1 MPAPLTPAPKVCQ
14 SDCAAPHWAAG
25 IGVLN
30 HRAHERSYEALFLRP
45 SRYGGCHGGSSERG
59 SLWPYANPM
68 ASATITIGVVG
79 GGSQLTETITMN
91 TALVPVFAGEIAGAP
106 VQLVDA
112 RPLHAFLEV
121 ATRFNDWI
129 RTRIE
134 EYGFVESQDFLVTEN
149 RATKTGRGG
158 DRRSKEYHITLD
170 MAKELAMVE
179 RNEKGRQVRRYF
191 IECERRLRETK
202 PQYAL
207 KDLRSKK
214 ALPGGLTLEQQDAIK
229 EMVRTRAEEAPEAR
243 RGIVAVKL
251 WSALKAKFGCPYK
264 LIPPEHFTDA
274 LSLLA
279 RLEIEGET
287 SPALAAPVV
296 SPIAHH
302 PGSAAR
308 GRERIDTLRLWANR
322 GLPEHVRDPF
332 LTALADIER
341 SLTMG
346 WTEVDEATMHIW
358 TGLAL
363 LKRWKS
369 HP

>member
-1 MPAPLTPAPKVCQ
+1 MSASIVASYNDAVSVSFTSEAWFNATTV
-14 SDCAAPHWAAG
+14 AAHFGRRPVDWLALDSTKDYIAHLGA
-25 IGVLN
+25 VLN
-30 HRAHERSYEALFLRP
+30 CEESSLLRTKAG
-45 SRYGGCHGGSSERG
+45 RHGGGTWLHPKLAVAFARW
-59 SLWPYANPM
+59 LDVRFAIWCDMQIDKILHDRP
-68 ASATITIGVVG
+68 TI
-79 GGSQLTETITMN
+79 
-91 TALVPVFAGEIAGAP
+91 
-106 VQLVDA
+106 
-112 RPLHAFLEV
+112 
-121 ATRFNDWI
+121 
-129 RTRIE
+129 
-134 EYGFVESQDFLVTEN
+134 
-149 RATKTGRGG
+149 
-158 DRRSKEYHITLD
+158 
-170 MAKELAMVE
+170 
-179 RNEKGRQVRRYF
+179 
-191 IECERRLRETK
+191 
-202 PQYAL
+202 AL

-214 ALPGGLTLEQQDAIK
+214 ALPGGLTLDQQDAIK

-287 SPALAAPVV
+287 PPALAAPVV

-322 GLPEHVRDPF
+322 ALPERVRDPF

>member
-1 MPAPLTPAPKVCQ
+1 
-14 SDCAAPHWAAG
+14 
-25 IGVLN
+25 
-30 HRAHERSYEALFLRP
+30 
-45 SRYGGCHGGSSERG
+45 
-59 SLWPYANPM
+59 
-68 ASATITIGVVG
+68 
-79 GGSQLTETITMN
+79 MN

-214 ALPGGLTLEQQDAIK
+214 ALPGGLTLEQQDCVKDLVKSRVDALP
-229 EMVRTRAEEAPEAR
+229 AEK
-243 RGIVAVKL
+243 RGGAAVTL
-251 WSALKAKFGCPYK
+251 WSALKSHFGCTYK
-264 LIPPEHFTDA
+264 AISPDHLTDA
-274 LSLLA
+274 LSLVARVDLESETRPTLPLVLTQDSTNLA
-279 RLEIEGET
+279 GQRLLVCIADDGSSYHARSVAPDAYIMNGTQFLNALSAGDIYLQRVET
-287 SPALAAPVV
+287 HLLMDGVDYLNRTIRCRIADLQRGVVTAPA
-296 SPIAHH
+296 
-302 PGSAAR
+302 
-308 GRERIDTLRLWANR
+308 
-322 GLPEHVRDPF
+322 
-332 LTALADIER
+332 
-341 SLTMG
+341 
-346 WTEVDEATMHIW
+346 
-358 TGLAL
+358 
-363 LKRWKS
+363 
-369 HP
+369 

>member
-1 MPAPLTPAPKVCQ
+1 MSASIVASYNDAVSVSFTSEAWFNATTV
-14 SDCAAPHWAAG
+14 AAHFGRRPVDWLALDSTKDYIAHLGA
-25 IGVLN
+25 VLN
-30 HRAHERSYEALFLRP
+30 CEESSLLRTKAG
-45 SRYGGCHGGSSERG
+45 RHGGGTWLHPKLAVAFARW
-59 SLWPYANPM
+59 LDVRFAIWCDMQIDKILHDRP
-68 ASATITIGVVG
+68 TI
-79 GGSQLTETITMN
+79 
-91 TALVPVFAGEIAGAP
+91 
-106 VQLVDA
+106 
-112 RPLHAFLEV
+112 
-121 ATRFNDWI
+121 
-129 RTRIE
+129 
-134 EYGFVESQDFLVTEN
+134 
-149 RATKTGRGG
+149 
-158 DRRSKEYHITLD
+158 
-170 MAKELAMVE
+170 
-179 RNEKGRQVRRYF
+179 
-191 IECERRLRETK
+191 
-202 PQYAL
+202 AL

-214 ALPGGLTLEQQDAIK
+214 ALPGGLTLDQQDAIK

-287 SPALAAPVV
+287 PPALAAPVV

-322 GLPEHVRDPF
+322 ALPEHVRDPF

>member
-1 MPAPLTPAPKVCQ
+1 
-14 SDCAAPHWAAG
+14 
-25 IGVLN
+25 
-30 HRAHERSYEALFLRP
+30 
-45 SRYGGCHGGSSERG
+45 
-59 SLWPYANPM
+59 M

-134 EYGFVESQDFLVTEN
+134 EYGFVESQDFLITEN
-149 RATKTGRGG
+149 RAIKTGRGG

-179 RNEKGRQVRRYF
+179 RNENGRQVRRYF
-191 IECERRLRETK
+191 IECERRLRDTK

-214 ALPGGLTLEQQDAIK
+214 ALPGGLTLDQQDAIK

-287 SPALAAPVV
+287 PPALAAPVV

-322 GLPEHVRDPF
+322 ALPERVRDPF

>member
-1 MPAPLTPAPKVCQ
+1 MSASIVASYNDAVSVSFTSEAWFNATTV
-14 SDCAAPHWAAG
+14 AAHFGRRPVDWLALDSTKDYIAHLGA
-25 IGVLN
+25 VLN
-30 HRAHERSYEALFLRP
+30 CEESSLLRTKAG
-45 SRYGGCHGGSSERG
+45 RHGGGTWLHPKLAVAFARW
-59 SLWPYANPM
+59 LDVRFAIWCDMQIDKILHDRP
-68 ASATITIGVVG
+68 TI
-79 GGSQLTETITMN
+79 
-91 TALVPVFAGEIAGAP
+91 
-106 VQLVDA
+106 
-112 RPLHAFLEV
+112 
-121 ATRFNDWI
+121 
-129 RTRIE
+129 
-134 EYGFVESQDFLVTEN
+134 
-149 RATKTGRGG
+149 
-158 DRRSKEYHITLD
+158 
-170 MAKELAMVE
+170 
-179 RNEKGRQVRRYF
+179 
-191 IECERRLRETK
+191 
-202 PQYAL
+202 AL

-214 ALPGGLTLEQQDAIK
+214 ALPGGLTLDQQDAIK

-287 SPALAAPVV
+287 PPALAAPVV

-322 GLPEHVRDPF
+322 ALPEHVRDPF

-363 LKRWKS
+363 LKRWNS